1 MSADKKVKEAYAA
14 ILASDFERAIR
25 LFEEA
30 IAEEPEES
38 AHYYKLSITYS
49 RSGKLDK
56 ALDAAKTALKYAPGN
71 ESYAE
76 MITHIEAKR
85 LMEKAKSA
93 LAKRDLE
100 KKDQERVIHQVADW
114 LEEAVR
120 LDPLSAEAFLFLSAA
135 YEEEGK
141 IGPAI
146 GMVREALRLSPQ
158 LPEAKRLLTRLLRHY
173 H

>member
-1 MSADKKVKEAYAA
+1 MSADKKIKEAYAA
-14 ILASDFERAIR
+14 ILASDFERAIHC
-25 LFEEA
+25 FEEA
-30 IAEEPEES
+30 IAEEPEEP

-49 RSGKLDK
+49 RSGKLEK
-56 ALDAAKTALKYAPGN
+56 ALDAAKMALKYAPGN
-71 ESYAE
+71 ERYTDMVA
-76 MITHIEAKR
+76 HIEAKR
-85 LMEKAKSA
+85 LMDKAKSA
-93 LAKRDLE
+93 LAKRGLE
-100 KKDQERVIHQVADW
+100 NNDKDRVIHQVAEW

-141 IGPAI
+141 ISQAV

-158 LPEAKRLLTRLLRHY
+158 LPEAKRLLARLMRHY